1 MHEKY
6 DSRLVA
12 GKLRRWSHY
21 LQSYRLPTWEQIPTL
36 GLYMDQVLTLLSRY
50 LPFLPKKEKEEQI
63 ITTSAINN
71 YVRMKLMPAPEKKK
85 YSRIH
90 IAYLI
95 MICALKQS
103 LTMSEIQKILP
114 NGLTEEEV
122 KKTYEAFVEQ
132 YTDSARIF
140 VSMVEGMAAQL
151 LAAEA
156 AVHWGHDQFLPAADH
171 QAAGSAGYA
180 LYRGGCGPAGA
191 GMRSTSDQPI
201 IWRKICLS
209 SKPNGSSCAMLRQ
222 GMQIV
227 CLITATM
234 KYAQN
239 ISVDKQ
245 KSLMAS
251 AG

>member
-1 MHEKY
+1 MHERY

-21 LQSYRLPTWEQIPTL
+21 LQNYRLPTWEQIPTL
-36 GLYMDQVLTLLSRY
+36 GLYMDQVLTLLSGY

-122 KKTYEAFVEQ
+122 KKTYEAFVNQ

-140 VSMVEGMAAQL
+140 VAMVESMAAQL
-151 LAAEA
+151 LAAETA
-156 AVHWGHDQFLPAADH
+156 DAADVNSFVLSTAVMTNFSRLLTTKLLDL
-171 QAAGSAGYA
+171 QDAPFTEEAVA
-180 LYRGGCGPAGA
+180 LREPE
-191 GMRSTSDQPI
+191 
-201 IWRKICLS
+201 K
-209 SKPNGSSCAMLRQ
+209 
-222 GMQIV
+222 
-227 CLITATM
+227 
-234 KYAQN
+234 
-239 ISVDKQ
+239 
-245 KSLMAS
+245 
-251 AG
+251 

>member
-1 MHEKY
+1 MQEIY

-21 LQSYRLPTWEQIPTL
+21 LQHYRLPTWEQIPTL

-85 YSRIH
+85 YNRIH

-114 NGLTEEEV
+114 NGLTEDEV
-122 KKTYEAFVEQ
+122 KRTYEAFVDQ
-132 YTDSARIF
+132 YTDSARVF
-140 VSMVEGMAAQL
+140 VSMVESMAAQL
-151 LAAEA
+151 LAAESA
-156 AVHWGHDQFLPAADH
+156 DAADVNSFVLSTAVMTNFSRLLTTKLLDL
-171 QAAGSAGYA
+171 QGAPYSEEAVA
-180 LYRGGCGPAGA
+180 LREPE
-191 GMRSTSDQPI
+191 
-201 IWRKICLS
+201 K
-209 SKPNGSSCAMLRQ
+209 
-222 GMQIV
+222 
-227 CLITATM
+227 
-234 KYAQN
+234 
-239 ISVDKQ
+239 
-245 KSLMAS
+245 
-251 AG
+251 

>member
-1 MHEKY
+1 MSIASGDLTCHFRSICYNSDKYTRGREKRTMQEIY

-21 LQSYRLPTWEQIPTL
+21 LQHYRLPTWEQIPTL

-85 YSRIH
+85 YNRIH

-114 NGLTEEEV
+114 NGLTEDEV
-122 KKTYEAFVEQ
+122 KKTYEAFVDQ
-132 YTDSARIF
+132 YTDSARVF
-140 VSMVEGMAAQL
+140 VSMVESMAAQL
-151 LAAEA
+151 LAAESA
-156 AVHWGHDQFLPAADH
+156 DAADVNSFVLSTAVMTNFSRLLTTKLLDL
-171 QAAGSAGYA
+171 QNAPFTEEAVA
-180 LYRGGCGPAGA
+180 LWNPEE
-191 GMRSTSDQPI
+191 
-201 IWRKICLS
+201 
-209 SKPNGSSCAMLRQ
+209 
-222 GMQIV
+222 
-227 CLITATM
+227 
-234 KYAQN
+234 
-239 ISVDKQ
+239 
-245 KSLMAS
+245 
-251 AG
+251 